1 MLLQSWEGLS
11 QAGRGHDVLWP
22 FLKNRGWK
30 CRASNFSFYITPYS
44 MPKWVTF
51 IFILLFSM
59 AHIKFI
65 VCKTKLCVGLLLQDF
80 KKSTTCGVSSEQR
93 NLHCK
98 NDLVCGGEL
107 TSIEK
112 ALNPLETTESLQ
124 DRGLVVVLVQLIQC
138 LYPFFI

>member
-1 MLLQSWEGLS
+1 
-11 QAGRGHDVLWP
+11 
-22 FLKNRGWK
+22 
-30 CRASNFSFYITPYS
+30 
-44 MPKWVTF
+44 
-51 IFILLFSM
+51 M